1 MIVSCRS
8 YLPVNLLEVAT
19 YADELLKGYLT
30 DRQSTVYLE
39 CVAMDFHAAQAGAPK
54 EGDQMQDLIKGE
66 NHSNFREKSCRAIV
80 GSMRRFLR

>member
-66 NHSNFREKSCRAIV
+66 NHSNFRKKSCRAIV
-80 GSMRRFLR
+80 GSMRRFLL